1 MFAEEIDDIGDI
13 ENFRPLTYD
22 VLMDHNLS
30 ISVDNHIPF
39 SNVIADA
46 YTDEQL
52 TNQLRSILIVRDDE
66 THRESRELN
75 KYIKRVS
82 HTLIGSLVAFPF
94 PICDLHF
101 AYTDTSCIPDTIHTN
116 YINLNMKLYLLLCG
130 YIVIVSLVINIL
142 VTLFNFHTV
151 HNTLILCNDITRPF
165 GALLHVYGATIFWG
179 YLDGRH
185 TCNNEVYT
193 YLMISITIKVVGN
206 IISNGLYLRVKFK

>member
-1 MFAEEIDDIGDI
+1 MSLNEVDDI
-13 ENFRPLTYD
+13 ENFAPLTYD

-66 THRESRELN
+66 TRRDAEELN
-75 KYIKRVS
+75 NYIKRVS
-82 HTLIGSLVAFPF
+82 NTLITSLVALPF
-94 PICDLHF
+94 PICDLHY
-101 AYTDTSCIPDTIHTN
+101 AYTDTSCIPDTIQTN

-130 YIVIVSLVINIL
+130 YIVIVTLVINIL
-142 VTLFNFHTV
+142 AALFNLHTV
-151 HNTLILCNDITRPF
+151 HNTLVISNDIMRPL
-165 GALLHVYGATIFWG
+165 GGLLHTYGAIIFWG

-185 TCNNEVYT
+185 TCNNQVYM
-193 YLMISITIKVVGN
+193 YLMISITIKVMGN
-206 IISNGLYLRVKFK
+206 IISNLLYLRVKFK

>member
-1 MFAEEIDDIGDI
+1 MSLYEVDDI
-13 ENFRPLTYD
+13 ENFKPLTYD

-30 ISVDNHIPF
+30 ISVENHIPFAF

-75 KYIKRVS
+75 KYIKRVT
-82 HTLIGSLVAFPF
+82 HVFIACLVAIPL

-130 YIVIVSLVINIL
+130 YIVICAIVINIL
-142 VTLFNFHTV
+142 TALFHLNAL
-151 HNTLILCNDITRPF
+151 HNGMIHCNNITRPF
-165 GALLHVYGATIFWG
+165 GALMHAYGATIFWG
-179 YLDGRH
+179 YLDTRH
-185 TCNNEVYT
+185 SCNHQVHA
-193 YLMISITIKVVGN
+193 YLLISITMKVMGN
-206 IISNGLYLRVKFK
+206 IISNAHYLRVKFK

>member
-1 MFAEEIDDIGDI
+1 MSLNEVDDI
-13 ENFRPLTYD
+13 ENFAPLTYD

-66 THRESRELN
+66 TRRDAEELN

-82 HTLIGSLVAFPF
+82 HTLIASLVAFPF
-94 PICDLHF
+94 PICDLHY

-116 YINLNMKLYLLLCG
+116 YINLHMKLYLLLCG

-142 VTLFNFHTV
+142 VTLFNLYTV
-151 HNTLILCNDITRPF
+151 HNTLVLCNDIMRPV
-165 GALLHVYGATIFWG
+165 GGLLHVYGAIIFWG
-179 YLDGRH
+179 YIDPSH
-185 TCNNEVYT
+185 TCNNQVYA

-206 IISNGLYLRVKFK
+206 IISNGLYLRLKFK

>member
-1 MFAEEIDDIGDI
+1 MSLNEVDDI
-13 ENFRPLTYD
+13 ENFAPLTYD

-52 TNQLRSILIVRDDE
+52 TNQLRSILIVRDDDTRRDAE
-66 THRESRELN
+66 ELN

-82 HTLIGSLVAFPF
+82 NTLIASLVAFPF
-94 PICDLHF
+94 PICDLHY

-116 YINLNMKLYLLLCG
+116 YINLHMKLYLLLCG
-130 YIVIVSLVINIL
+130 YIVIVSLFINIL
-142 VTLFNFHTV
+142 VTLFNLHTV
-151 HNTLILCNDITRPF
+151 HNTLVLCNDIMRPV
-165 GALLHVYGATIFWG
+165 GGLLHVYGATIFWG
-179 YLDGRH
+179 YLDPSH
-185 TCNNEVYT
+185 TCNNQVYT

-206 IISNGLYLRVKFK
+206 IISNGLYLRLKFK